1 MIPRYSRPEMAAIW
15 SEETKLAHWLE
26 IECLVCEAMEELGL
40 VPSGTGESIRKTVDV
55 DPTRVAEIERST
67 RHDVIA
73 FLTHIEEQA
82 GEPARHLHLG
92 MTSSDVLDTALALQ
106 MVQAARTLLQD
117 MASLKDVLH
126 RRAWEF
132 KDQLMI
138 GRTHGMHAEPTTFGL
153 KLALWYGEFARAE
166 ERLTRAME
174 GVRYGMVSGAVG
186 TYAHLSPKVEEF
198 VCERLGL
205 RPVPASSQ
213 IIHRD
218 RHAEYLSTLAL
229 TAASIANVAMEI
241 RNLSRSE
248 VGEVAEGFGESQ
260 KGSSAMP
267 HKRNPVTSEQLVG
280 LARLV
285 GSNASAALQNIPL
298 WHERDISHSSV
309 ERVILPDSTI
319 LVDYMLAKLTDLL
332 DRLEV
337 YPEGMKRNLESARD
351 LFHSEQVLLAL
362 IRSGIGRQAA
372 YEMVQRCA
380 FRALEGGDF
389 REALASDPDVAARL
403 DMETL
408 DCSFSVE
415 HHLAHVDHIFERVF
429 RHQESNER

>member
-1 MIPRYSRPEMAAIW
+1 MILRYSRPEMAAIW
-15 SEETKLAHWLE
+15 SDETRLVHWLE
-26 IECLVCEAMEELGL
+26 IECLACEAMEELGL
-40 VPSGTGESIRKTVDV
+40 VPSGTGESIRKAVDV

-67 RHDVIA
+67 RHDLIA
-73 FLTHIEEQA
+73 FLTHVEEQA

-92 MTSSDVLDTALALQ
+92 MTSSDVLDTALAFQ
-106 MVQAARTLLQD
+106 MVQAARILLQD
-117 MASLKDVLH
+117 LASLKDVLH

-205 RPVPASSQ
+205 RPAPASSQ
-213 IIHRD
+213 IIPSGPPRRVSLDVGAHGGFNCQRSHGD
-218 RHAEYLSTLAL
+218 SGIYRVRRWGKLLRVSVSPRRAL
-229 TAASIANVAMEI
+229 P
-241 RNLSRSE
+241 
-248 VGEVAEGFGESQ
+248 
-260 KGSSAMP
+260 AMP

-337 YPEGMKRNLESARD
+337 NPEGMKRNLESTRD

-372 YEMVQRCA
+372 YEIVQRCA
-380 FRALEGGDF
+380 FRALEGRDF
-389 REALASDPDVAARL
+389 RDVLASDPDVTGAPGSGNPGWLFQCGTPLDSCRPHIRQGLQAAGI
-403 DMETL
+403 E
-408 DCSFSVE
+408 
-415 HHLAHVDHIFERVF
+415 
-429 RHQESNER
+429 

>member
-1 MIPRYSRPEMAAIW
+1 MISRYSRPEMMVIW
-15 SEETKLAHWLE
+15 SEDTKLAHWLE
-26 IECLVCEAMEELGL
+26 IECLACEAMEELGI
-40 VPSGTGESIRKTVDV
+40 VPSGTGDSIRKAVDL
-55 DPTRVAEIERST
+55 DPARVAEIERNT

-73 FLTHIEEQA
+73 FLVHVEEQA
-82 GEPARHLHLG
+82 GAHARHLHLG
-92 MTSSDVLDTALALQ
+92 MTSSDVLDTTLALQ
-106 MVQAARTLLQD
+106 MVKASQILLQD
-117 MASLKDVLH
+117 LASLKDVFH

-132 KDQLMI
+132 KDQVMI

-166 ERLTRAME
+166 ERVARAME
-174 GVRYGMVSGAVG
+174 GVQYGMISGAVG

-218 RHAEYLSTLAL
+218 RHAEYLSALSL
-229 TAASIANVAMEI
+229 TAASISNVATEI

-248 VGEVAEGFGESQ
+248 VAEVAEGFGASQ

-267 HKRNPVTSEQLVG
+267 HKRNPVVSEQLVG

-285 GSNASAALQNIPL
+285 GSNAAVALQNIPL

-309 ERVILPDSTI
+309 ERVILPDSTV
-319 LVDYMLAKLTDLL
+319 LVDYMLTKLRDLIDSL
-332 DRLEV
+332 QV
-337 YPEGMKRNLESARD
+337 YPEAMSENMEETGE

-362 IRSGIGRQAA
+362 MQSGLARQEA
-372 YEMVQRCA
+372 YGIVQRCA
-380 FRALEGGDF
+380 FESKDGKNF
-389 REALASDPDVAARL
+389 REIITSDQEVLNHL
-403 DMETL
+403 DMSIL
-408 DCSFSVE
+408 DGCFRVE
-415 HHLAHVDHIFERVF
+415 DHLAHVDYIFERVF
-429 RHQESNER
+429 RAEKLN